1 MAENHEIF
9 DNARVTELALK
20 WKALTKENKH
30 GEAMPVLEEIIR
42 LCEHMF
48 LRLAQY
54 EGFTNTVDLSTLVQ
68 SAREKVP
75 RWLIGWD
82 PTYKSNNGIFSWF
95 GKCLSGDTR
104 ILLADGSL
112 RRIDEIVDNKQEVD
126 VLCRDPKSGAITA
139 KKVTNWHR
147 KFATREEWRK
157 ISIAARGSLKKTHR
171 CLYITGD
178 HPIWHARKNCW
189 VNAAD
194 LEPHAPVLVN
204 GVNVT
209 DFGKSVLTG
218 IVLGD
223 GTVDK
228 KKGCVRWGHGGDQL
242 WYTGFVGGMFRKN
255 SQEYDTT
262 NQTKKPLKCTMT
274 CVPTMEL
281 WPEAQTSLHRGVK
294 RVNQFLLDHITPVA
308 LAYWYMDD
316 GSIRSGD
323 SYDYPTL
330 HTESFTREECQQLQD
345 VLRNKFGIFA
355 VWKKRSN
362 KDYGY
367 LLIEDQPSAR
377 KFFGLIAKWI
387 LTGFQYKLPL
397 DFKAG
402 NQVLPA
408 IKDALVET
416 VILHNRPIIGYPNIA
431 KRGQDKWFSPDFT
444 KKYDIEVEGA
454 HNFLAEGLLV
464 HNCSKHAFLSEI
476 AKLNQHRKR
485 FHATG
490 DNLEK
495 FFGAED
501 HNAFKEEA
509 ASDVR
514 RKLADITVRWGDP
527 QEIGAVRYILEC
539 LVEDRDADS
548 KPDKEVVIRAA
559 SYAWCVSPELTRF
572 FYDWALFAL
581 RDALH
586 HKIHVP
592 FTQQDLLRNRESY
605 TFLVDMIDIVGWDRF
620 KRLIVT
626 LGGQRLRLPTLQQLA
641 RLHADYLMSQ
651 EIDKS
656 DLDPDSVEQVGKKHG
671 RSAKAAAEI
680 YAEMVEITNPRRS
693 GEHSLYPDPSEE
705 HHESDN

>member
-95 GKCLSGDTR
+95 SK
-104 ILLADGSL
+104 
-112 RRIDEIVDNKQEVD
+112 
-126 VLCRDPKSGAITA
+126 
-139 KKVTNWHR
+139 
-147 KFATREEWRK
+147 
-157 ISIAARGSLKKTHR
+157 
-171 CLYITGD
+171 
-178 HPIWHARKNCW
+178 
-189 VNAAD
+189 
-194 LEPHAPVLVN
+194 
-204 GVNVT
+204 
-209 DFGKSVLTG
+209 
-218 IVLGD
+218 
-223 GTVDK
+223 
-228 KKGCVRWGHGGDQL
+228 
-242 WYTGFVGGMFRKN
+242 
-255 SQEYDTT
+255 
-262 NQTKKPLKCTMT
+262 
-274 CVPTMEL
+274 
-281 WPEAQTSLHRGVK
+281 
-294 RVNQFLLDHITPVA
+294 
-308 LAYWYMDD
+308 
-316 GSIRSGD
+316 
-323 SYDYPTL
+323 
-330 HTESFTREECQQLQD
+330 
-345 VLRNKFGIFA
+345 
-355 VWKKRSN
+355 
-362 KDYGY
+362 
-367 LLIEDQPSAR
+367 
-377 KFFGLIAKWI
+377 
-387 LTGFQYKLPL
+387 
-397 DFKAG
+397 
-402 NQVLPA
+402 
-408 IKDALVET
+408 
-416 VILHNRPIIGYPNIA
+416 
-431 KRGQDKWFSPDFT
+431 
-444 KKYDIEVEGA
+444 
-454 HNFLAEGLLV
+454 
-464 HNCSKHAFLSEI
+464 CSKHAFLSEI

-527 QEIGAVRYILEC
+527 QEIGVVRYILEC

-548 KPDKEVVIRAA
+548 KPDKEVVIRSA

-705 HHESDN
+705 HHDSDN